1 MRSAFEMNKET
12 IGDLE
17 VSQQCPP
24 PNNGKGV
31 LNRVETI
38 GIQELEHERRLKL
51 LRNNLILVA
60 FLNFLTVSGLIC
72 CLVYYEWFYFEHRIW
87 VGLLYLYEDASH
99 DFYRISHFIDLKCPT
114 LIESPDV
121 CDILANF
128 LLSGRVCT
136 ILLSVGLFF
145 HSVFFALIIH
155 LAFKAINDF
164 EKLKLK
170 IVKPLFFKVLSM
182 ILYILSL
189 VFWNLYNRTYELK
202 GKIGIS
208 MYAGIAGC
216 SIYLLLLIYYGILK
230 KEMKKGKINSYQDPS
245 IS

>member
-12 IGDLE
+12 IGDVE

-121 CDILANF
+121 CDIF
-128 LLSGRVCT
+128 
-136 ILLSVGLFF
+136 
-145 HSVFFALIIH
+145 
-155 LAFKAINDF
+155 
-164 EKLKLK
+164 
-170 IVKPLFFKVLSM
+170 VKPLFFKVLSM

-230 KEMKKGKINSYQDPS
+230 KEMKKGVIIDNLLNPDKFLGSFCESTLDKRIIN
-245 IS
+245 